1 MGTHTLNPNHHCN
14 GKSRL
19 QDHTYFTV
27 WTMERKLFNSSLSE
41 RCREALVHRR
51 IFVELTDGR
60 TMCGQFTC
68 VDKEGNIILSNASEG
83 QPETTYV
90 VDGKRVESKART
102 RNVGTVLIPR
112 DLRASCHAEL
122 DLEHAV
128 DLKLDVR

>member
-1 MGTHTLNPNHHCN
+1 M
-14 GKSRL
+14 
-19 QDHTYFTV
+19 
-27 WTMERKLFNSSLSE
+27 SS
-41 RCREALVHRR
+41 
-51 IFVELTDGR
+51 
-60 TMCGQFTC
+60 
-68 VDKEGNIILSNASEG
+68 ASEG